1 MNDEDRAALLA
12 LRDSFAALGAADP
25 DSWALSEISEDIPQL
40 ARFLALRRIWPEL
53 IDSWAAPGALENIP
67 AAARLLAHGADRSD
81 LAQLARVTA
90 YEAVFGLLYNLT
102 AAGRDGEAPDNS
114 PGWRLMETT
123 ASGELTGRAVRHLHE
138 DLLTMDPSGR
148 DGRDLWDRQ

>member
-12 LRDSFAALGAADP
+12 LRDSFAALGATDP

-40 ARFLALRRIWPEL
+40 ARYLALQRIWPEL

-67 AAARLLAHGADRSD
+67 EAARLLAHGADRSD
-81 LAQLARVTA
+81 LAQFARVTA
-90 YEAVFGLLYNLT
+90 YEAVGLLYNLT
-102 AAGRDGEAPDNS
+102 AAGRDGEAPDDS

-123 ASGELTGRAVRHLHE
+123 ASGELTGRAVRRLHE
-138 DLLTMDPSGR
+138 DLLAMDPSGR
-148 DGRDLWDRQ
+148 EGRDLWDRQ

>member
-25 DSWALSEISEDIPQL
+25 DSWALSEISEDIPQQ

-81 LAQLARVTA
+81 LAQFARVTA
-90 YEAVFGLLYNLT
+90 FETVFGLLYNLT
-102 AAGRDGEAPDNS
+102 AAGRDGEAPDDS

-148 DGRDLWDRQ
+148 DGRDL